1 MIYMWVKKFIARL
14 INMKILPLWGEKW
27 ELYGKGGVRRAF
39 PPVEGRSD
47 K

>member
-27 ELYGKGGVRRAF
+27 ELEDGGGFVRA
-39 PPVEGRSD
+39 GR
-47 K
+47 